1 MTAAQLVVAALALW
15 GAWDIGRRL
24 IEWGED
30 AEDDSTA
37 RWQRRRRALSD
48 VTRGRHTEEEI
59 R

>member
-30 AEDDSTA
+30 ADDSTA

-48 VTRGRHTEEEI
+48 VAKGR

>member
-1 MTAAQLVVAALALW
+1 MTLDTLRVVVTTALSLW

-37 RWQRRRRALSD
+37 RWQRRRRALTD
-48 VTRGRHTEEEI
+48 VTKGQRQ
-59 R
+59 